1 MEISF
6 IGESVN
12 SVGVIGSQLV
22 KLLANALTNELPPPA
37 AVTHGGK
44 RTQRLSLSNAC
55 PEADPEA
62 HHER

>member
-12 SVGVIGSQLV
+12 SVGVISSQLV
-22 KLLANALTNELPPPA
+22 KLLANALTNELPPA
-37 AVTHGGK
+37 AVTHGGI